1 MEPQKLT
8 PKLSLFGGERSPS
21 TEGEQQPV
29 ASQGHGSSRSG
40 SLLPVAVRDLVPLL
54 VDAFQTDRTWLKD
67 FGREEI
73 HVSADL
79 YEILL
84 AYQQYRRY
92 DAA

>member
-8 PKLSLFGGERSPS
+8 PKLSLFGGTQNPS
-21 TEGEQQPV
+21 TEGVRKSV
-29 ASQGHGSSRSG
+29 APHDHGSSRSG
-40 SLLPVAVRDLVPLL
+40 SLLPVAVRDLAPLL

>member
-1 MEPQKLT
+1 MES
-8 PKLSLFGGERSPS
+8 PKLKLFSPANGQNSESKPAS
-21 TEGEQQPV
+21 TAQPKS
-29 ASQGHGSSRSG
+29 AKETTM
-40 SLLPVAVRDLVPLL
+40 LPVAVRDLVPLL

-67 FGREEI
+67 FGRENI

-84 AYQQYRRY
+84 AYQQLRRY

>member
-1 MEPQKLT
+1 MEPQKST
-8 PKLSLFGGERSPS
+8 PNLRLVCGPNDMSGEANHGNVSPS
-21 TEGEQQPV
+21 
-29 ASQGHGSSRSG
+29 S

-67 FGREEI
+67 FGREHI

>member
-8 PKLSLFGGERSPS
+8 HKLTLFGGRNDQPGEANANHSRDTERD
-21 TEGEQQPV
+21 
-29 ASQGHGSSRSG
+29 SQKQGD
-40 SLLPVAVRDLVPLL
+40 LLPVAVRDLVPLL

-67 FGREEI
+67 FGREHI
-73 HVSADL
+73 HVSSDL
-79 YEILL
+79 YDVLL

>member
-1 MEPQKLT
+1 MEPHNSTPRLKLVSGPT
-8 PKLSLFGGERSPS
+8 DRSATTSQDSTNQQDAASLASSP
-21 TEGEQQPV
+21 
-29 ASQGHGSSRSG
+29 
-40 SLLPVAVRDLVPLL
+40 LLPVAVRDLVPLL

-67 FGREEI
+67 FGREHI

-84 AYQQYRRY
+84 AYQQYRRC